1 MSSVGAEVLRVAFT
15 RMYRKRDESR
25 LQQLAVM
32 HSRTCCLEY
41 SDKSIRANDFWKL
54 TGANLAICRVI
65 LIKDAKYSR
74 LNVRYEDV
82 AV

>member
-1 MSSVGAEVLRVAFT
+1 MSSVGAEVLRGTFP
-15 RMYRKRDESR
+15 RMYRKRDESH

-32 HSRTCCLEY
+32 HSRTCYLEY
-41 SDKSIRANDFWKL
+41 SDKSIRTNDFWKF

-65 LIKDAKYSR
+65 FIKDAKYSG